1 MVLSG
6 EYNVT
11 LDDTGRI
18 ALPRKLRD
26 LLSTGKIMLT
36 KGADSC
42 LWLYTLEQ
50 WEAFEKTIYNTTDQF
65 SARGRRQRQH
75 FIGPKQELDIDRQ
88 GRILIPPTLRDH
100 AGLNKECIVLGQ
112 VDYIEIWD
120 EDLYKAYLNASEL
133 DFKAGLEE
141 IGAAIKKERE
151 TGGYGNNA
159 YPGVTGGDHTV
170 PRAEGQG

>member
-1 MVLSG
+1 MLSG
-6 EYNVT
+6 EFGVT

-18 ALPRKLRD
+18 VFPRRLRD
-26 LLSTGKIMLT
+26 ILVAGKVMLT

-42 LWLYTLEQ
+42 LWLFTIEQ
-50 WEAFEKTIYNTTDQF
+50 WEQFEKTIYSTTNQF

-75 FIGPKQELDIDRQ
+75 FIGPRQELEIDRH

-100 AGLNKECIVLGQ
+100 AGLTKECIVLGQ

-120 EDLYKAYLNASEL
+120 EDRYKAYLNASEE

-141 IGAAIKKERE
+141 IGALMKEKDL
-151 TGGYGNNA
+151 GSYGNSPHSGA
-159 YPGVTGGDHTV
+159 AGGDNTASR
-170 PRAEGQG
+170 PEGQA